1 MAMKTS
7 LSPCFLC
14 PRACGARRSEGDK
27 GVCGAGDRIKVAR
40 LALHAWEEPCISGT
54 RGSGAVFFSG
64 CNLRCIYC
72 QNAQISWEG
81 FGTEMTPVELAAGL
95 LRLQEAGAHN
105 INLVTAAPYVP
116 LVVEALDRA
125 RAEGLRLPVVYN
137 TSAYEKVETLQLLA
151 GYVDVYLPDLK
162 YATPEVAGR
171 LSGAPDYFPVAAAA
185 IQEMLRQVGGEPVFD
200 TAGLIRRG
208 LIVRHLVLPGHLP
221 ETHRVLSWI
230 KDNLPHSVPV
240 SLMAQYLPYH
250 RARRFPPLNRRLTAD
265 EYNLALAAFF
275 DLGLENGWAQELS
288 AAAAAFIPPFDLTG
302 CAGKTSRGAE

>member
-1 MAMKTS
+1 MTTQ

-14 PRACGARRSEGDK
+14 PRECGARRSEGEK
-27 GVCGAGDRIKVAR
+27 GVCGAGNRIRVAR

-54 RGSGAVFFSG
+54 RGSGTVFFSG

-72 QNAQISWEG
+72 QNAKISWEG
-81 FGTEMTPVELAAGL
+81 FGVEMTPAELAGGM

-116 LVVEALDRA
+116 LVVEALDIA
-125 RAEGLRLPVVYN
+125 RAKGLHLPVVYN
-137 TSAYEKVETLQLLA
+137 TSAYEKVETLRLLK

-162 YATPEVAGR
+162 YAFEETARR
-171 LSGAPDYFPVAAAA
+171 LSGAPDYFAVATAA
-185 IQEMLRQVGGEPVFD
+185 IYEMLEQVGGEPVFD
-200 TAGLIRRG
+200 GAGLMERG

-221 ETHRVLSWI
+221 ETRAVLTWI
-230 KDNLPHSVPV
+230 RDHLPRTVPV

-250 RARRFPPLNRRLTAD
+250 KARHFPPLDRRLTET
-265 EYNLALAAFF
+265 EYNLALATFF

-288 AAAAAFIPPFDLTG
+288 AADAEFIPAFDLTG
-302 CAGKTSRGAE
+302 CQEEPEKG